1 MLAALVALGWPAAG
15 GITPFSGAFWIQ
27 QAISAVGSLIF
38 LRWVARLA
46 AGDPRTIQ
54 PRSSRSRGA
63 DCQNYVARRR
73 G

>member
-46 AGDPRTIQ
+46 AGHTPDHSAKVIPFPR
-54 PRSSRSRGA
+54 R
-63 DCQNYVARRR
+63 
-73 G
+73 

>member
-46 AGDPRTIQ
+46 AGDPPDHSAKVIPF
-54 PRSSRSRGA
+54 PRR
-63 DCQNYVARRR
+63 
-73 G
+73 